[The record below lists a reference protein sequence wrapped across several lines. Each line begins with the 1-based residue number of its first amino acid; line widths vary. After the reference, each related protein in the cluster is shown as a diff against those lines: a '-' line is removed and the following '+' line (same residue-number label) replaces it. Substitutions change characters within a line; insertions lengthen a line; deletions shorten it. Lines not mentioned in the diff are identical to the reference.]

1 MTAVEATEIQLAIP
15 GAPEYLRLAR
25 LAAADAGS
33 RVGLTFDQLEDLRIA
48 VDELGFIITDGR
60 PDSTL
65 TLVFRLTDD
74 AIEVEGTCAHESA
87 DGDASSEFAPTELA
101 RTIVAAV
108 VDEYQLE
115 MVDGQRRF
123 RLSKRVPGGRAS
135 QG

>member
-48 VDELGFIITDGR
+48 VDELGFTITGGR
-60 PDSTL
+60 PESTL
-65 TLVFRLTDD
+65 TLVFKLEPD
-74 AIEVEGTCAHESA
+74 AIVVEGTCA
-87 DGDASSEFAPTELA
+87 GDDASEFAPTDLA

-108 VDEYQLE
+108 VDEYELE
-115 MVDGQRRF
+115 ASDGQRRF
-123 RLSKRVPGGRAS
+123 RLRKCVPDGRAA

>member
-1 MTAVEATEIQLAIP
+1 MTAVDATEIQLAIP

-33 RVGLTFDQLEDLRIA
+33 RVGFTFDQLEDLRIA
-48 VDELGFIITDGR
+48 VDELGFAITGGR

-74 AIEVEGTCAHESA
+74 AIEVEGTCAD
-87 DGDASSEFAPTELA
+87 DGTGEGSSEFAPTDLA

-115 MVDGQRRF
+115 VVDGQRRF
-123 RLSKRVPGGRAS
+123 RLSKRVPDGRDS
-135 QG
+135 RE

>member
-1 MTAVEATEIQLAIP
+1 MTAVDATEIQLAIP

-48 VDELGFIITDGR
+48 VDELGFTITEGR

-65 TLVFRLTDD
+65 NLVFRLTDD
-74 AIEVEGTCAHESA
+74 AIEVEGRCEH
-87 DGDASSEFAPTELA
+87 DGDGSRDSSDFAPTELA

-108 VDEYQLE
+108 VDDYQLE
-115 MVDGQRRF
+115 VADGQRRF
-123 RLSKRVPGGRAS
+123 RLTKRVPDRRDS
-135 QG
+135 

>member
-1 MTAVEATEIQLAIP
+1 MIQLAIP

-48 VDELGFIITDGR
+48 VDELGFTITGGR

-65 TLVFRLTDD
+65 TLVFRLTND
-74 AIEVEGTCAHESA
+74 AIVVEGACDD
-87 DGDASSEFAPTELA
+87 DGARSEGSEFAPTDLA

-108 VDEYQLE
+108 VDDYQLE
-115 MVDGQRRF
+115 VVDGQRRF
-123 RLSKRVPGGRAS
+123 RLTKRVPDGRAA

>member
-48 VDELGFIITDGR
+48 VDELGYIITDGR

-74 AIEVEGTCAHESA
+74 AIEVEGTCAEGA
-87 DGDASSEFAPTELA
+87 GEDGSSEFAPTELA

-115 MVDGQRRF
+115 VVDGQRRF
-123 RLSKRVPGGRAS
+123 RLSKRVPDGRAA

>member
-1 MTAVEATEIQLAIP
+1 MTAVDGTEIQLAIP

-48 VDELGFIITDGR
+48 VDELGFTITGGR
-60 PDSTL
+60 AECTL
-65 TLVFRLTDD
+65 TLVFRLSEDS
-74 AIEVEGTCAHESA
+74 IEVEGTCVSDEPAG
-87 DGDASSEFAPTELA
+87 DGEFAPTELA

-115 MVDGQRRF
+115 VVDGRRSF
-123 RLSKRVPGGRAS
+123 RLTKRVPEGRVPA
-135 QG
+135 G